1 MNKNMNSQISLI
13 SIIDDEWCLLILRD
27 ILFLKRTKFYEF
39 KSSRENI
46 DSDNL
51 TNRLNTLLSDGFIK
65 VLNPSNDYKDIQYI
79 ATSKGLSTRA
89 ILIELYLFSIKS
101 IKAEMFSE
109 IELNFK
115 KEVLQDST
123 LFKEKIANEYNSFV
137 QQIQRPIIN

>member
-51 TNRLNTLLSDGFIK
+51 TNRLNILLSDGFIK
-65 VLNPSNDYKDIQYI
+65 VLNPRKDYKDIQYI
-79 ATSKGLSTRA
+79 ATSKGLSTLS

-101 IKAEMFSE
+101 IKTEMFSE
-109 IELNFK
+109 IDLDFK

-137 QQIQRPIIN
+137 QQILSPITN

>member
-51 TNRLNTLLSDGFIK
+51 TNRLNILLSDGFIQ
-65 VLNPSNDYKDIQYI
+65 VLNPSKDYKDIQYI
-79 ATSKGLSTRA
+79 ATSKGLSTLS

>member
-65 VLNPSNDYKDIQYI
+65 VLNPRKDYKDIQYI
-79 ATSKGLSTRA
+79 ATSKGLSTLS

-101 IKAEMFSE
+101 IKEEMFSE
-109 IELNFK
+109 IELDFK

>member
-51 TNRLNTLLSDGFIK
+51 TNRLNILLSDGFIK
-65 VLNPSNDYKDIQYI
+65 VLNPRKDYKDIQYI
-79 ATSKGLSTRA
+79 ATSKGLSTLS

-101 IKAEMFSE
+101 IKTEMFSE
-109 IELNFK
+109 IDLDFK
-115 KEVLQDST
+115 KEVLQDSS

>member
-39 KSSRENI
+39 KSSSENI

-51 TNRLNTLLSDGFIK
+51 TNRLNILLSDGFIQ
-65 VLNPSNDYKDIQYI
+65 VLNPSKDYKDIQYI
-79 ATSKGLSTRA
+79 ATSKGLSTLS

-101 IKAEMFSE
+101 IKEEMFSE
-109 IELNFK
+109 IELDFK
-115 KEVLQDST
+115 KEVLNDST

-137 QQIQRPIIN
+137 QQILSPITN

>member
-51 TNRLNTLLSDGFIK
+51 TNRLNILLSDGFIK

-79 ATSKGLSTRA
+79 ATSKGLSTLS

-101 IKAEMFSE
+101 IKEEMFSE
-109 IELNFK
+109 IELDFK
-115 KEVLQDST
+115 KEVLHDST

>member
-51 TNRLNTLLSDGFIK
+51 TNRLNILLSDGFIK
-65 VLNPSNDYKDIQYI
+65 VLNPRKDYKDIQYI
-79 ATSKGLSTRA
+79 ATSKGLSTLS

-101 IKAEMFSE
+101 IKTEMFSE
-109 IELNFK
+109 IDLDFK

>member
-51 TNRLNTLLSDGFIK
+51 TNRLNILLSDGFIK
-65 VLNPSNDYKDIQYI
+65 VLNPRKDYKDIQYI
-79 ATSKGLSTRA
+79 ATSKGLSTLS

-101 IKAEMFSE
+101 IKEEMFSE
-109 IELNFK
+109 IELDFK

>member
-65 VLNPSNDYKDIQYI
+65 VLNPRKDYKDIQYI
-79 ATSKGLSTRA
+79 ATSKGLSTLS

-109 IELNFK
+109 IELDFK

-137 QQIQRPIIN
+137 QQIQIPIIN

>member
-51 TNRLNTLLSDGFIK
+51 TNRLNILLSDGFIK
-65 VLNPSNDYKDIQYI
+65 VLNPRKDYKDIQYI
-79 ATSKGLSTRA
+79 ATSKGLSTLS

-109 IELNFK
+109 IELDFK

-137 QQIQRPIIN
+137 QQILSPITN

>member
-79 ATSKGLSTRA
+79 ATSKGLSTLS

-101 IKAEMFSE
+101 IKAEMFTE
-109 IELNFK
+109 IELDFK

>member
-1 MNKNMNSQISLI
+1 MNSQISLI

-79 ATSKGLSTRA
+79 ATSKGLSTLS

-109 IELNFK
+109 IELDFK

>member
-65 VLNPSNDYKDIQYI
+65 VLNPRKDYKDIQYI
-79 ATSKGLSTRA
+79 ATSKGLSTLS

-101 IKAEMFSE
+101 IKEEMFSE
-109 IELNFK
+109 IELDFK
-115 KEVLQDST
+115 KEVLNDST

-137 QQIQRPIIN
+137 QQILSPITN

>member
-51 TNRLNTLLSDGFIK
+51 TNRLNILLSDGFIQ
-65 VLNPSNDYKDIQYI
+65 VLNPSKDYKDIQYI
-79 ATSKGLSTRA
+79 ATSKGLSTLS

-101 IKAEMFSE
+101 IKEEMFSE
-109 IELNFK
+109 IELDFK
-115 KEVLQDST
+115 KEVLNDST

-137 QQIQRPIIN
+137 QQILSPITN

>member
-65 VLNPSNDYKDIQYI
+65 VLNPRKDYKDIQYI
-79 ATSKGLSTRA
+79 ATSKGLSTLS

-109 IELNFK
+109 IELDFK

>member
-1 MNKNMNSQISLI
+1 MNKKMNSQISLI

-79 ATSKGLSTRA
+79 ATSKGLSTLS

-109 IELNFK
+109 IDLDFK

-137 QQIQRPIIN
+137 QQIQIPIIN

>member
-79 ATSKGLSTRA
+79 ATSKGLSTLS
-89 ILIELYLFSIKS
+89 ILIELYLFSIQS
-101 IKAEMFSE
+101 IKEEMFSE
-109 IELNFK
+109 IELDFK

>member
-51 TNRLNTLLSDGFIK
+51 TNRLKILLSDGFIK

-79 ATSKGLSTRA
+79 ATSKGLSTLS

-109 IELNFK
+109 IDLDFK

>member
-51 TNRLNTLLSDGFIK
+51 TNRLNILLTDGFIK
-65 VLNPSNDYKDIQYI
+65 VLNPRKDYKDIQYI
-79 ATSKGLSTRA
+79 ATSKGLSTLS

-101 IKAEMFSE
+101 IKTEMFSE
-109 IELNFK
+109 IDLDFK

-137 QQIQRPIIN
+137 QQILSPITN

>member
-1 MNKNMNSQISLI
+1 MNSQISLI

-51 TNRLNTLLSDGFIK
+51 TNRLNILLSDGFIK
-65 VLNPSNDYKDIQYI
+65 VLNPRKDYKDIQYI
-79 ATSKGLSTRA
+79 ATSKGLSTLS

>member
-51 TNRLNTLLSDGFIK
+51 TNRLNILLSDGFIK
-65 VLNPSNDYKDIQYI
+65 VLNPSKDYKDIQYI
-79 ATSKGLSTRA
+79 ATSKGLSTLS

-101 IKAEMFSE
+101 IKTEMFSE
-109 IELNFK
+109 IDLDFK

>member
-1 MNKNMNSQISLI
+1 MNSQISLI

-51 TNRLNTLLSDGFIK
+51 TNRLNILLSDGFIK

-79 ATSKGLSTRA
+79 ATSKGLSTLS

-109 IELNFK
+109 IELDFK

>member
-51 TNRLNTLLSDGFIK
+51 TNRLNILLSDGFIK
-65 VLNPSNDYKDIQYI
+65 VLNPRKDYKDIQYI
-79 ATSKGLSTRA
+79 ATSKGLSTLS

-101 IKAEMFSE
+101 IKTEMFSE
-109 IELNFK
+109 IDLDFK
-115 KEVLQDST
+115 KEVLQDSS

-137 QQIQRPIIN
+137 QQIQRPTIN

>member
-39 KSSRENI
+39 KFSRENI

-79 ATSKGLSTRA
+79 ATSKGLSTLS

-109 IELNFK
+109 IELDFK

>member
-65 VLNPSNDYKDIQYI
+65 VLNPSKDYKDIQYI
-79 ATSKGLSTRA
+79 ATSKGLSTLS

-101 IKAEMFSE
+101 IKEEMFSE
-109 IELNFK
+109 IELDFK
-115 KEVLQDST
+115 KEVLNDST

-137 QQIQRPIIN
+137 QQILSPITN

>member
-51 TNRLNTLLSDGFIK
+51 TNRLNILLSDGFIK
-65 VLNPSNDYKDIQYI
+65 VLNPRKDYKDIQYI
-79 ATSKGLSTRA
+79 ATSKGLSTLS

-109 IELNFK
+109 IELDFK

-137 QQIQRPIIN
+137 QQIQIPIIN

>member
-1 MNKNMNSQISLI
+1 M
-13 SIIDDEWCLLILRD
+13 
-27 ILFLKRTKFYEF
+27 
-39 KSSRENI
+39 
-46 DSDNL
+46 
-51 TNRLNTLLSDGFIK
+51 
-65 VLNPSNDYKDIQYI
+65 NPSNDYKDIQYI
-79 ATSKGLSTRA
+79 ATSKGLSTLS

>member
-51 TNRLNTLLSDGFIK
+51 TNRLNILLSDGFIK
-65 VLNPSNDYKDIQYI
+65 VLNPRKDYKDIQYI
-79 ATSKGLSTRA
+79 ATSKGLSTLS

-101 IKAEMFSE
+101 IKEEMFSE
-109 IELNFK
+109 IELDFK
-115 KEVLQDST
+115 KEVLQDSS